1 VKVLLLADTLVNG
14 GLERQLAL
22 LATSLP
28 PDWEARV
35 WAMDGG
41 TFVGYLRD
49 RDVEVTVRQRRFRFD
64 PAPAGALLTVLRS
77 WRPDVVHVWSWMA
90 GLAAAPLCRALGIP
104 LVNGMIRS
112 GAVDPDFPRLK
123 RLGLAGATLV
133 LANTRAGLRSWGVS
147 SVRGRV
153 VYNGFDQT
161 RLALLDPERR
171 PDPGCCTVI
180 MTGRMTP
187 IKHYDVVLD
196 AARRLSRDAVGWR
209 FVLVGDGPDRERL
222 RRAAHDLVEGGVV
235 AFPEPGTAVLDLAR
249 DADVGV
255 LMTNPALANE
265 GFSNSIMEYMA
276 LGLPVVC
283 GDGGGNPELV
293 RHGVTGFIV
302 PPADPAALAE
312 RLAYLRARPDERR
325 AMGAAGRRVIVA
337 ELSVEA
343 MVGQTLAVY
352 AEAARRAAPPGPA
365 WAALTRAS
373 RSATPLPT
381 SPD

>member
-1 VKVLLLADTLVNG
+1 VKVLLLSDTLVNG

-28 PDWEARV
+28 PEWEARV

-41 TFVGYLRD
+41 TFVQYLRD
-49 RDVEVTVRQRRFRFD
+49 RDVEVAVQRRRFRFD
-64 PAPAGALLTVLRS
+64 LAPAGALLTVLRS

-133 LANTRAGLRSWGVS
+133 VANTRAGLRAWGVS
-147 SVRGRV
+147 AARGRV
-153 VYNGFDQT
+153 VYNGFDET

-171 PDPGCCTVI
+171 PDPACCTVV

-187 IKHYDVVLD
+187 VKHYDVVLD
-196 AARRLSRDAVGWR
+196 AARRLSRDEAGWR
-209 FVLVGDGPDRERL
+209 FVLIGEGPDRERL

-235 AFPEPGTAVLDLAR
+235 AFPEPGAEVLGLVR

-255 LMTNPALANE
+255 LMTNPALACE

-302 PPADPAALAE
+302 TPGDPAALAE

-325 AMGAAGRRVIVA
+325 AMGAAGREVIVN
-337 ELSVEA
+337 ELSVGA
-343 MVGQTLAVY
+343 MVEQTIAVY

-365 WAALTRAS
+365 WADLTRAP
-373 RSATPLPT
+373 RSATPRPT